1 MACAS
6 AVRPPMATPWI
17 TRAVS
22 SSGMVSDRPAMT
34 EPATNTTMLS
44 WTSSFLSKRS
54 ASLPQMGVVAA
65 LASSAAVMTQA
76 KSVWV
81 PLSSDMMV
89 GSAFATM
96 VLLRMAVKKA
106 ARSPVRASMIWRCD
120 IAGCGSGVDPERGRP
135 AGWAAVPAGWSVM
148 RGGGVAGHRSAPNG
162 SLWWVRPP
170 LPGLNV

>member
-1 MACAS
+1 MAWAS

-34 EPATNTTMLS
+34 EPATKITMLS
-44 WTSSFLSKRS
+44 WTRSFLSKRS

-65 LASSAAVMTQA
+65 LASRAAVMTQA

-106 ARSPVRASMIWRCD
+106 ARRPVRASMIWRWD
-120 IAGCGSGVDPERGRP
+120 IAALGPGGSRT
-135 AGWAAVPAGWSVM
+135 AAVAVAASAGGRDAGAAAWLAIDLLLGV
-148 RGGGVAGHRSAPNG
+148 RGGGSGR
-162 SLWWVRPP
+162 LC
-170 LPGLNV
+170 PG